1 MDKANSGRVAVL
13 GAGLIGVYV
22 GGRLAAAGAD
32 VTLIGRPRV
41 LNDLRA
47 SGLRLTDLRG
57 ADIVVP
63 PERLTLTDDAAA
75 LANADLIVL
84 TVKSHAT
91 AEAAQQIDAQA
102 PPGAAVLSLQNGVS
116 NADELRRALPGR
128 PVIAG
133 MVPFNVAQPGPGH
146 YHQGTGGELHAGD
159 SPVTRRYA
167 ELFAA
172 AGLPLALSSDMT
184 GVMWGKLVINLN
196 NAINALSGRTLLQ
209 QLSQRDYRRCVALSQ
224 KEALGL
230 LRRAGIRPAKVL
242 ALPTW
247 LVPHVMALPDR
258 LYRRIMSRSG
268 TRVDKHA
275 RSSMADDLAQ
285 GRRTEVDYLNGE
297 VVALAERLG
306 RKAPV
311 NARIV
316 ELVRRAEIGGEPW
329 KADDLYREL
338 VAARAKA

>member
-1 MDKANSGRVAVL
+1 MDKAASAKIAVL

-32 VTLIGRPRV
+32 VALIGRPRV
-41 LNDLRA
+41 LDDLRA
-47 SGLRLTDLRG
+47 NGLRLTDLHS

-63 PERLTLTDDAAA
+63 PDRLTLTEDPAA
-75 LANADLIVL
+75 LAEADLILL
-84 TVKSHAT
+84 TVKSPAT
-91 AEAAQQIDAQA
+91 AEATALIARYA
-102 PPGAAVLSLQNGVS
+102 KPGTAVLSLQNGVS
-116 NADELRRALPGR
+116 NADQLRRALPAM
-128 PVIAG
+128 PIIAG

-146 YHQGTGGELHAGD
+146 YHQGTGGNLHADD
-159 SPVTRRYA
+159 SPAIRSYA
-167 ELFAA
+167 PLFAA
-172 AGLPLALSSDMT
+172 AGLPLTLSNDMT

-196 NAINALSGRTLLQ
+196 NAVNALSGRTLLQ

-230 LRRAGIRPAKVL
+230 LRRAGIRPAQVL

-247 LVPHVMALPDR
+247 MVPYVMALPDK
-258 LYRRIMSRSG
+258 LYRKVMARG
-268 TRVDKHA
+268 GARVDKHA

-285 GRRTEVDYLNGE
+285 GRKTEVEYLNGE
-297 VVALAERLG
+297 VVALGQRLG

-316 ELVRRAEIGGEPW
+316 ELVRRAEMGGEPW

-338 VAARAKA
+338 KAARARA

>member
-1 MDKANSGRVAVL
+1 MTKANSAKIAVL

-32 VTLIGRPRV
+32 VTLIGRTRV
-41 LNDLRA
+41 LSDIRA
-47 SGLRLTDLRG
+47 NGLRLTDLKG
-57 ADIVVP
+57 AEIAVP
-63 PERLTLTDDAAA
+63 AERLMLAEDPAA
-75 LANADLIVL
+75 LADADIILL
-84 TVKSHAT
+84 TVKSPAT
-91 AEAAQQIDAQA
+91 VEAAEQIERYAKPD
-102 PPGAAVLSLQNGVS
+102 AAVLSLQNGVS
-116 NADELRRALPGR
+116 NADQLRRALPGR
-128 PVIAG
+128 QIIAG

-146 YHQGTGGELHAGD
+146 YHQGTGGDLHAGD
-159 SPVTRRYA
+159 SPVTRRHA
-167 ELFAA
+167 ALFAA
-172 AGLPLALSSDMT
+172 AGLPLAVSTDMA

-196 NAINALSGRTLLQ
+196 NAINALSGKTLLQ

-224 KEALGL
+224 KEALAL
-230 LRRAGIRPAKVL
+230 LKRAGIRPAKVL

-247 LVPHVMALPDR
+247 MVPHVMGLPDK
-258 LYRRIMSRSG
+258 LYRRIMARSG

-306 RKAPV
+306 RKALV

-316 ELVRRAEIGGEPW
+316 ELVRRAEAGGEPW
-329 KADDLYREL
+329 TAEDLYLEL
-338 VAARAKA
+338 KAARASA